1 MLRDREAGLRRQLME
16 HWSGVMAWE
25 VRRLERLASEAQ
37 ARAEQQV
44 SRVQAAEAAEAEWR
58 SRAKKLEEEVGKG
71 RGRVVELEGI
81 VVEMGRR
88 ERAMEE
94 EVREL
99 DRARGQLEEER
110 EGYTAQLRSV
120 ERDRASWENERSVF
134 GRERDGWE
142 RERRAWASE
151 TETHVRDLDRA
162 RTEGT
167 GSAQD
172 RAAMERVRAGLGS
185 LLGRTSMVS
194 EAETETAFQEVRAL
208 VERREKE
215 VGGLRD
221 EMREVNMGLEEEVR
235 RVSADRDV
243 WKGKAEK
250 ADQTHRTEITALEKQ
265 TRVSE
270 ALCALTGYLLG
281 CAYPST
287 EPQRA
292 DLGSV
297 ITQ

>member
-1 MLRDREAGLRRQLME
+1 
-16 HWSGVMAWE
+16 
-25 VRRLERLASEAQ
+25 
-37 ARAEQQV
+37 
-44 SRVQAAEAAEAEWR
+44 
-58 SRAKKLEEEVGKG
+58 
-71 RGRVVELEGI
+71 
-81 VVEMGRR
+81 
-88 ERAMEE
+88 
-94 EVREL
+94 
-99 DRARGQLEEER
+99 
-110 EGYTAQLRSV
+110 
-120 ERDRASWENERSVF
+120 VF

-151 TETHVRDLDRA
+151 RETHVRDLDRA

-172 RAAMERVRAGLGS
+172 KAAMERVRVGLGS

-250 ADQTHRTEITALEKQ
+250 ADQMHRTEITALEKQ
-265 TRVSE
+265 TRVSA
-270 ALCALTGYLLG
+270 ALSQVTCWYVVCA
-281 CAYPST
+281 
-287 EPQRA
+287 
-292 DLGSV
+292 
-297 ITQ
+297 

>member
-1 MLRDREAGLRRQLME
+1 
-16 HWSGVMAWE
+16 
-25 VRRLERLASEAQ
+25 
-37 ARAEQQV
+37 
-44 SRVQAAEAAEAEWR
+44 
-58 SRAKKLEEEVGKG
+58 
-71 RGRVVELEGI
+71 
-81 VVEMGRR
+81 
-88 ERAMEE
+88 
-94 EVREL
+94 
-99 DRARGQLEEER
+99 
-110 EGYTAQLRSV
+110 
-120 ERDRASWENERSVF
+120 
-134 GRERDGWE
+134 
-142 RERRAWASE
+142 
-151 TETHVRDLDRA
+151 
-162 RTEGT
+162 
-167 GSAQD
+167 
-172 RAAMERVRAGLGS
+172 
-185 LLGRTSMVS
+185 
-194 EAETETAFQEVRAL
+194 